1 MKNNKINRLNHTM
14 MREISYILETEIKD
28 KHIKFVTITEVKITN
43 DLSYAKV
50 HVTILNDEYR
60 DITLA
65 SLSKAKGFIRKQL
78 ADRMELRHIPELE
91 FIYDESIEYGKK
103 IEEDLKRIHEEK

>member
-28 KHIKFVTITEVKITN
+28 KHIKFVTITEVKVTN

-50 HVTILNDEYR
+50 YVTILNDDYR
-60 DITLA
+60 EDTLKALNKA
-65 SLSKAKGFIRKQL
+65 SGFIRKQL

-91 FIYDESIEYGKK
+91 FKYDESIEYGQR
-103 IEEDLKRIHEEK
+103 IEEDLKRIHGE